1 MDRETT
7 RHGSQRPPNTSTHDI
22 LIPVGLRE
30 LIFVPVVVTLCLI
43 ALIKPRIGLLG
54 YLWYAL
60 MRPDLLAFAENKY
73 PFSLCL
79 AVATGLGALRY
90 LGDFT
95 AIVRNPISRVV
106 VLLQIPVGLSVLFAV
121 YPELTYDRYTF
132 YSRMIA
138 VLLLIPV
145 LTQTLTDMRELLL
158 VLSLSLGVVALKF
171 GLYGVIHGGVELA
184 AGYGDMLSDNN
195 FVALAFAMLLPA
207 CWYCRSLTSRW
218 SVRLALTGIIGAC
231 IPAVIMSNSRGGS
244 LSLGLAILLVCR
256 RTKRRVIALVMLAAV
271 AAGAVY
277 LVLDV
282 YVARMAT
289 LKNFEQE
296 ESAESRIIHAKA
308 AFAMWRDYPILG
320 VGFGGLNYAALAER
334 YMGKENSHVAHNSY
348 LQMLVDCGAF
358 GFLLYVGMLLGP
370 VIWLER
376 SARRMQRLKPEWE
389 AIPRAIQVPLA
400 VFMLGSTFYSCCRMD
415 LPYMLVLSAAA
426 WYTIEGR
433 LIMDLETEQE
443 LESSGVPGTLHAG

>member
-1 MDRETT
+1 MTT
-7 RHGSQRPPNTSTHDI
+7 TICGSGNYSPRSQRPPNASTHDI

-121 YPELTYDRYTF
+121 YPALTYDRYNF
-132 YSRMIA
+132 YSRMIV

-158 VLSLSLGVVALKF
+158 VIALSLGVVALKF
-171 GLYGVIHGGVELA
+171 GLYGVIHGGVELV
-184 AGYGDMLSDNN
+184 AGHGDMLADNN

-207 CWYCRSLTSRW
+207 CWYCRSLTSRS
-218 SVRLALTGIIGAC
+218 SVRLALTGMIGAC
-231 IPAVIMSNSRGGS
+231 IQIGRA
-244 LSLGLAILLVCR
+244 
-256 RTKRRVIALVMLAAV
+256 
-271 AAGAVY
+271 
-277 LVLDV
+277 
-282 YVARMAT
+282 
-289 LKNFEQE
+289 
-296 ESAESRIIHAKA
+296 
-308 AFAMWRDYPILG
+308 
-320 VGFGGLNYAALAER
+320 
-334 YMGKENSHVAHNSY
+334 HV
-348 LQMLVDCGAF
+348 
-358 GFLLYVGMLLGP
+358 
-370 VIWLER
+370 
-376 SARRMQRLKPEWE
+376 
-389 AIPRAIQVPLA
+389 
-400 VFMLGSTFYSCCRMD
+400 
-415 LPYMLVLSAAA
+415 
-426 WYTIEGR
+426 
-433 LIMDLETEQE
+433 
-443 LESSGVPGTLHAG
+443 